1 MRSFFENKRVFV
13 TGHTGFKGS
22 WLTHVLS
29 FFGSEVYGFSL
40 QAEDR
45 SHYFSA
51 QTSSVVNETIGNI
64 LNQEALISALSD
76 ANPDIVI
83 HLAAQPI
90 VSKSYTDP
98 IDTINVNVVGTANVL
113 EASLKCKKV
122 PLVAIVTSDK
132 CYENNNKKTFFSEN
146 DKMGG
151 TDPYS
156 ASKACAE
163 HIVTAYFH
171 SFFSNENQSML
182 SLRGGNVIGGGDWG
196 ENRLIPDIISDIYS
210 GRAPEIRNPDSWR
223 PWQHVLDVVSGYL
236 SAIVWLS
243 KSPNSVHESFN
254 IGPKGDR
261 VTEVL
266 EVANLVCSAW
276 SNDFKPQIQD
286 SKKIFKEAN
295 YLSLDISKALDLLDW
310 SPKFAVEDAI
320 LETVD
325 WYKEEYH
332 GGDMKTFTRQQIEQ
346 YFYS

>member
-1 MRSFFENKRVFV
+1 MRSFFEKKRVFV

-22 WLTHVLS
+22 WLSHVLN

-40 QAEDR
+40 HAEDR

-51 QTSSVVNETIGNI
+51 QTSSMVHETIGNI

-90 VSKSYTDP
+90 VSRSYADP
-98 IDTINVNVVGTANVL
+98 IDTINVNVVGTANIL
-113 EASLKCKKV
+113 EASLKCDAV
-122 PLVAIVTSDK
+122 PLVAIITSDK
-132 CYENNNKKTFFSEN
+132 CYENKNLKTLFSEE
-146 DKMGG
+146 DRMGG
-151 TDPYS
+151 SDPYS

-163 HIVTAYFH
+163 LIVKAYFR
-171 SFFSNENQSML
+171 SFFSSANQSIL

-196 ENRLIPDIISDIYS
+196 ENRLIPDIISDICS
-210 GRAPEIRNPDSWR
+210 GRKPEIRNPNSSR

-236 SAIVWLS
+236 SAIMWLS
-243 KSPNSVHESFN
+243 KNPNVVHESFN

-266 EVANLVCSAW
+266 EVANSVCSAW
-276 SNDFKPQIQD
+276 SNEVKPQIQE
-286 SKKIFKEAN
+286 SEKIFKEAH
-295 YLSLDISKALDLLDW
+295 YLSLDISKALTVLDW

-325 WYKEEYH
+325 WYKEDYH
-332 GGDMKTFTRQQIEQ
+332 GGDMKVFTKQQIEQ
-346 YFYS
+346 YFYN